1 MKQILI
7 SISALII
14 CGILFAATVPTVSNV
29 TVTPGTGQ
37 ITISY
42 DLSADGNCQVI
53 MLVSNNGG
61 ASYTFFPTHTT
72 GDIGNAVTTG
82 TGKQITWYPAQDGMV
97 TGSNYKLKLIARDN
111 PSPTLQPVG
120 FIKVEGGTFNN
131 GTSNVTLSTFY
142 LDRIEITQGE
152 YLAVMAADP
161 SNFAGAD
168 SLKLPVEQT
177 TWFNAIEYCNRRSMQ
192 ENLTPCYS
200 YKVGEIE
207 YGTNPNAWP
216 PGWSGTASN
225 HTNFSCNWTANGYR
239 LPTEMEWMFAARG
252 GNSTHNY
259 TYSGSPTIG
268 DVAWYYDNAGSTTHP
283 VATKNAN
290 ELQLFDMSGN
300 VWEWCWDI
308 YGAYPSGAQTD
319 PHGPSSGTY
328 RVERGGGWNIY
339 ASYCT
344 VSFRN
349 YLSATYGNINV
360 GFRVCRIS
368 LN

>member
-14 CGILFAATVPTVSNV
+14 CRILFAATVPTVSNV

-131 GTSNVTLSTFY
+131 GTSNVTISTFY
-142 LDRIEITQGE
+142 LDRTEITQGE
-152 YLAVMAADP
+152 YLAVMGTNP
-161 SNFAGAD
+161 SYFTGD
-168 SLKLPVEQT
+168 LSRPVEQT

-216 PGWSGTASN
+216 SGWSGTASN

-252 GNSTHNY
+252 GNSSLGY
-259 TYSGSPTIG
+259 TYSGSNDIDG
-268 DVAWYYDNAGSTTHP
+268 VAWYTTNSDGTTHP
-283 VATKNAN
+283 VATKSAN

-308 YGAYPSGAQTD
+308 YGAYPTGDQNN
-319 PHGPSSGTY
+319 PHGAESGTN
-328 RVERGGGWNIY
+328 RVRRGGSCYSN
-339 ASYCT
+339 ASDCT
-344 VSFRN
+344 VSVRSLN
-349 YLSATYGNINV
+349 SATYSRNSI

>member
-131 GTSNVTLSTFY
+131 GTSNVTISTFY
-142 LDRIEITQGE
+142 LDRTEITQGE
-152 YLAVMAADP
+152 YLAVMGTNP
-161 SNFAGAD
+161 SYFGGTD
-168 SLKLPVEQT
+168 RLSLPVEKVS
-177 TWFNAIEYCNRRSMQ
+177 WFNAIEYCNRRSMQ
-192 ENLTPCYS
+192 EHLTPCYS
-200 YKVGEIE
+200 YST
-207 YGTNPNAWP
+207 YGTNPNNWP
-216 PGWSGTASN
+216 SGWNETDST
-225 HTNFSCNWTANGYR
+225 HTNVHCDWDANGYR
-239 LPTEMEWMFAARG
+239 LPTEMEWMFAAKG
-252 GNSTHNY
+252 GNQSKGY
-259 TYSGSPTIG
+259 IYSGSNTLNI
-268 DVAWYYDNAGSTTHP
+268 VAWYSDNSDHKTHT
-283 VATKNAN
+283 VGIKVAN
-290 ELQLFDMSGN
+290 ELGIYDLSGN
-300 VWEWCWDI
+300 VSEWTWDI
-308 YGAYPSGAQTD
+308 YGDYPSEDQTNPYGADNGST
-319 PHGPSSGTY
+319 
-328 RVERGGGWNIY
+328 RVSRGGSWNND
-339 ASYCT
+339 ADFCT
-344 VSFRN
+344 VSDRGDDE
-349 YLSATYGNINV
+349 ATHTEFDI
-360 GFRVCRIS
+360 GFRVLRIS
-368 LN
+368 F